1 MGRFLLENTRSAPR
15 LSLYRLGPT
24 PSCTLS
30 EGGLESLPQRA
41 LRAVPRSIHYLER
54 ESYVDGNRASDRA
67 QAQKSARFTA
77 TKKRSLSW
85 NPVQQQQ
92 PPGMWAACLLKL
104 PRAPSH
110 PALYVPASSV
120 KNGNKSA
127 FLLVVRIK
135 EDNFAKHLG
144 MVPGIWLPD

>member
-1 MGRFLLENTRSAPR
+1 MASITDSMDMNLGKFRDLVEDRGAWRAAVHEAAKSWIR
-15 LSLYRLGPT
+15 LSHL
-24 PSCTLS
+24 
-30 EGGLESLPQRA
+30 
-41 LRAVPRSIHYLER
+41 
-54 ESYVDGNRASDRA
+54 N
-67 QAQKSARFTA
+67 
-77 TKKRSLSW
+77 
-85 NPVQQQQ
+85 NNNN
-92 PPGMWAACLLKL
+92 
-104 PRAPSH
+104 

>member
-1 MGRFLLENTRSAPR
+1 MASITDSMDMKLSKFRDLVEDRGAWRAAVREAAKSWTR
-15 LSLYRLGPT
+15 LSHLN
-24 PSCTLS
+24 SNS
-30 EGGLESLPQRA
+30 
-41 LRAVPRSIHYLER
+41 
-54 ESYVDGNRASDRA
+54 N
-67 QAQKSARFTA
+67 
-77 TKKRSLSW
+77 
-85 NPVQQQQ
+85 
-92 PPGMWAACLLKL
+92 
-104 PRAPSH
+104 H